1 MECLQK
7 GEGGQAIQ
15 WDEKIAFSSC
25 RVRSLPRCSVS
36 DTHPFL
42 ADPDPDPAQNLKA
55 DPDPAC
61 LPTVDRSGS
70 ESGSESRP
78 LCNKVSWILVMNI
91 STSCHIFIVQGETT
105 SLYL

>member
-1 MECLQK
+1 LQK
-7 GEGGQAIQ
+7 GGGQAIQ

-36 DTHPFL
+36 DTHPFH
-42 ADPDPDPAQNLKA
+42 ADPDPDPAKNLKA

-61 LPTVDRSGS
+61 LPNVDRSGS
-70 ESGSESRP
+70 GSGSGSGSRP

-91 STSCHIFIVQGETT
+91 STSYHIFIVQGETT
-105 SLYL
+105 SL